1 MNDKTKKIL
10 GIVVNVIVAII
21 LVIVLFVTVN
31 IILSGNKGY
40 TSFFGTA
47 FVTVESDSM
56 DGDKAESFSK
66 GTLISIKILSSEEK
80 KNLKEGD
87 VITFYDVKDGER
99 ILNTHR
105 IVDVTT
111 QDGVV
116 YYTTQGDN
124 PKYGVDD
131 TLRTDS
137 SVIGLYKGQIPV
149 IGSVI
154 SFTHTSTGFFVCIVL
169 PSFLVV
175 AYFAFN
181 LYLTIRENRAAQAEA
196 TKEEEKEKMRQELLK
211 ELKAEGKISEEK

>member
-31 IILSGNKGY
+31 IILSGSKGY